1 MNTLMAIVSFAS
13 LPCAL
18 FDADLT
24 QFVCAYE
31 GVEEAY
37 CVMYEDIALVA
48 AKVRPMFGRSKAQ
61 AYKNALKQAVKEEF
75 SCREVVIST
84 DSDIFYLA
92 KKASESDLSE
102 EELRRLIGNALKRAG
117 ILE

>member
-1 MNTLMAIVSFAS
+1 MNTLMAIGSFAS
-13 LPCAL
+13 LLCAL
-18 FDADLT
+18 LYAGLT

-37 CVMYEDIALVA
+37 CGMYEDIALVA
-48 AKVRPMFGRSKAQ
+48 AKVRPMFGRSEAQ

-102 EELRRLIGNALKRAG
+102 EEVRRLIGNALKRAG